1 MALNPPPPEDGKL
14 TDGAPVPPEPTPT
27 KKRVAP
33 SDQNVAEKRAPL
45 PPNQVFVF
53 PPLAPVSSIVTV
65 QPPRGAVYP
74 AADADSDTL
83 CAEPKESTVWAAVVS
98 RVKRSQRSILL
109 PPRKVNSSRR
119 ALTRAG

>member
-14 TDGAPVPPEPTPT
+14 VDGAPVPPEPTPT

-65 QPPRGAVYP
+65 QPPGGALYP
-74 AADADSDTL
+74 AADADSETL
-83 CAEPKESTVWAAVVS
+83 CADPGESTVWAAVS
-98 RVKRSQRSILL
+98 RAKRRSQKNICCVSQ
-109 PPRKVNSSRR
+109 
-119 ALTRAG
+119 TGMMQ